1 MCLWLSISHGVMW
14 MKISDGA
21 VPYGHVVSPEIV
33 AKAGP
38 VLTIGLKDDSDNMME
53 PHRRVFGIRK
63 TSGTDPPVLS
73 L

>member
-1 MCLWLSISHGVMW
+1 MVKHITQGYVDGT
-14 MKISDGA
+14 SDGA
-21 VPYGHVVSPEIV
+21 VSYGHVVSPEIV

-38 VLTIGLKDDSDNMME
+38 VLTIGLKDDGDNMME
-53 PHRRVFGIRK
+53 HHRRVFGISK